1 MPANS
6 MFLCLIQDSVKV
18 RCVGGKKGEMEQERR
33 QWSRI
38 RPTQLVYIELGTD
51 NGGMVRDISESGI
64 GFCAVSPVA
73 VGEKI
78 TFVLTPHG
86 ERHLEGIAE
95 LIWTDVTRKVGGLR
109 FLEVSD
115 EFRRELHSWLRG
127 NSVPVA
133 SVAQHAP
140 AAATPMDRMEQ
151 PPRETLRANAMRIA
165 VDAAAPVKTK
175 EPAPRKSV
183 DTPVLTYGVS
193 EIISREVKPRLPK
206 PAIVEQAREASHRGA
221 TNVLRAAGAIF
232 VLLLL
237 GVFFFF
243 RQG

>member
-1 MPANS
+1 M
-6 MFLCLIQDSVKV
+6 
-18 RCVGGKKGEMEQERR
+18 GGKKGEMEQERR

-64 GFCAVSPVA
+64 GFCVVSPVA

-78 TFVLTPHG
+78 TFVFPQHG
-86 ERHLEGIAE
+86 ARQLEGMAE
-95 LIWTDVTRKVGGLR
+95 LIWRDVSGKVGGLR

-151 PPRETLRANAMRIA
+151 PPRETRRELLKPAIEGQFKTLRANAMRIA
-165 VDAAAPVKTK
+165 VDAAAPVKMK
-175 EPAPRKSV
+175 EPAPRKSAAN
-183 DTPVLTYGVS
+183 PVLSYGVS
-193 EIISREVKPRLPK
+193 EIISREAK
-206 PAIVEQAREASHRGA
+206 PAS
-221 TNVLRAAGAIF
+221 
-232 VLLLL
+232 
-237 GVFFFF
+237 
-243 RQG
+243 